1 MFFGLQTIDRGICG
15 RTIHFFRGFV
25 ECLNLTFFP
34 TQLSEIGRLVKN
46 NDKFF
51 CGVEFQLR
59 HEEIMWEMLIGVIAR
74 MGE

>member
-1 MFFGLQTIDRGICG
+1 M
-15 RTIHFFRGFV
+15 
-25 ECLNLTFFP
+25 NLTFFP

-51 CGVEFQLR
+51 CGVKFQLR